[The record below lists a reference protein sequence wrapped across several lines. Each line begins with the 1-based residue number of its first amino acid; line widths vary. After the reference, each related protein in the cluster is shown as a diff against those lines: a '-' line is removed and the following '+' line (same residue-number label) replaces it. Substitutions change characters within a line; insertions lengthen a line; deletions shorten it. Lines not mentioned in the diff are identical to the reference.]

1 MVLIQLL
8 LRALRLN
15 VRIRPRLI
23 ALPAAAL
30 AAALGAA
37 SVAGAH
43 PLHSILA
50 AGAHLFADMGTLTN
64 GGGPPNP

>member
-1 MVLIQLL
+1 MVIIQLL
-8 LRALRLN
+8 LRALCWN

-23 ALPAAAL
+23 ALPASAL

-37 SVAGAH
+37 AVAGAH

-50 AGAHLFADMGTLTN
+50 AGAHLFASGTLTN
-64 GGGPPNP
+64 GGGPPDP